1 MIDIL
6 KSLLY
11 SNTSVIWKPSAVSQ
25 WCCYLTGHVSLASL
39 PMAAASFMIANC
51 LGHCRYE
58 FLLNKI
64 YKTFALEC
72 NWLHWLVPGHKFQ
85 SVFCELWFK
94 YLFSS

>member
-11 SNTSVIWKPSAVSQ
+11 NNTSVIWKPSAVSQ

-39 PMAAASFMIANC
+39 SMTAANFMIANC

-64 YKTFALEC
+64 YKEC
-72 NWLHWLVPGHKFQ
+72 
-85 SVFCELWFK
+85 
-94 YLFSS
+94 